1 MKISLLLN
9 EFQRRKTHMAIV
21 VDEYGGTAGVVTL
34 EDIIEE
40 IVGEIQD
47 EFDVEEKHFRR
58 TVDAKVI
65 ADGSERVAQVFL
77 HHKAGHRV
85 PVRVRAAPI
94 RDGDGYIVGAVET
107 FADNSAERAA
117 QEQAETLER
126 LALLDPLT
134 GIGNRRYLEAQL
146 EAQLDHTHRYGWP
159 LGVVF
164 LDVDHFKRV
173 NDTHGHLAGDEVLR
187 VVARTMEGGS
197 RSFDAVGRWGG
208 EEFVVA
214 LTSITPPEAVAAGE
228 RLRTLIESA
237 SVPVEGRRPLPPVL
251 DPRHSPLHGQRLH
264 VTVSVGV
271 TCALPDDSLESL
283 LNRAD
288 RLMYASKAAGR
299 NQVTSDVDQD

>member
-1 MKISLLLN
+1 MEHDANFYRQLVDNL
-9 EFQRRKTHMAIV
+9 EEGVYFVDRERRITYWNRGAEHLTGFARAEVEGRHCSDNILIH
-21 VDEYGGTAGVVTL
+21 VDESGRQL
-34 EDIIEE
+34 CEDGCP
-40 IVGEIQD
+40 VRQ
-47 EFDVEEKHFRR
+47 
-58 TVDAKVI
+58 VI
-65 ADGSERVAQVFL
+65 ADGSEHVAQVFL

-117 QEQAETLER
+117 QEQAETLAR

-146 EAQLDHTHRYGWP
+146 GAQLDQTHRYGWP

-237 SVPVEGRRPLPPVL
+237 SVPVEGR
-251 DPRHSPLHGQRLH
+251 QRLH